1 MNTDKQY
8 SRAETIDQCN
18 FRQIHL
24 IDAHVSSNTT
34 LLQQRENTLFTSD
47 SVSDKGDINGDHL
60 IQQEH
65 KTFPTML

>member
-1 MNTDKQY
+1 MNTDEQY
-8 SRAETIDQCN
+8 SHAEIINQCN

-24 IDAHVSSNTT
+24 IDAHVSSSTT

-47 SVSDKGDINGDHL
+47 SVSDKGDINGDHP

-65 KTFPTML
+65 KHSQQC